1 MHFEKIVEQLYQ
13 EDGLRNRE
21 YLDSILDDNFELEW
35 DSSIGSRLLS
45 KNDILKMADE
55 LKANY
60 HVSKT
65 SILNLVSNENKLV
78 VNYLHHVSTIE
89 NPKELFTIAKVVV
102 IWEFENNKIVKG
114 YQMSKA
120 G

>member
-1 MHFEKIVEQLYQ
+1 MYFENIIEQLYQ
-13 EDGLRNRE
+13 EDGLRNKE
-21 YLDSILDDNFELEW
+21 YLDSILDTDFKLEW
-35 DSSIGSRLLS
+35 DSSVGSRVMSRSEVLE
-45 KNDILKMADE
+45 MAEE
-55 LKANY
+55 LKTNY

-65 SILNLVSNENKLV
+65 SILNLVSDKDKLV
-78 VNYLHHVSTIE
+78 VQYLHHVSTIE

-102 IWEFENNKIVKG
+102 IWDIENGKIVKG